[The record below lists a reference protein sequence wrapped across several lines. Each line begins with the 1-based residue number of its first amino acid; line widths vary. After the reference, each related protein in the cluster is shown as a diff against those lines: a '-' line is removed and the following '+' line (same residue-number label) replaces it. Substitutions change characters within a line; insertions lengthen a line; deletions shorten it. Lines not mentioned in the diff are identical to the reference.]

1 MISEIHLR
9 KRGTPDDIFNSYYTD
24 VLEVAKKKSIKFNI
38 KSKPL
43 MPNTFYFD
51 AGDRIIFCIVN
62 DEKQIFHKPLQ
73 IATGTYFEHNY
84 DDWVKVDEILFQEN
98 FEYRTTIQIPAGRRR
113 VRSGDKVP
121 LAKMGLVP
129 KAVINNGMMH
139 LLWDTNVNDKIRNYF
154 FQDEAT
160 KQAKAQ
166 AKIEL
171 DFSASKDNEKNDD
184 VDDLDFLNPDTEPEQ
199 KITLINSTNT
209 YNKWFSKKF
218 PIVAKLNVSPLMEE
232 YVISINKFHK
242 YYQ

>member
-121 LAKMGLVP
+121 LSKMGLVP

-171 DFSASKDNEKNDD
+171 DFSASKDDEKE

-209 YNKWFSKKF
+209 YNKWFNTKF
-218 PIVAKLNVSPLMEE
+218 PKIANLNVSPLMEQ
-232 YVISINKFHK
+232 YVGAIKKFNK